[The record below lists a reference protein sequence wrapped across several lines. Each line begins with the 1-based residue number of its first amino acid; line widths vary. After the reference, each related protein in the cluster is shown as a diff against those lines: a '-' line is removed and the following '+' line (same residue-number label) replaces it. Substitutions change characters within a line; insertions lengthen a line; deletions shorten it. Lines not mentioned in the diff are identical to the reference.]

1 MSLSPGEARE
11 RERVILDALSPAARA
26 AHAVVLAELGLAPDA
41 PWFALPSL
49 RRVFEQ
55 AAWLQLTARAERRG
69 LTRWPAERWAAEQLR
84 CNVRTFQTRLRGKTP
99 VPPFT

>member
-1 MSLSPGEARE
+1 VSLSPGETHARQTA
-11 RERVILDALSPAARA
+11 ILEALSPAART
-26 AHAVVLAELGLAPDA
+26 AHAVLLGELGLPTDA
-41 PWFALPSL
+41 EWYALPSL